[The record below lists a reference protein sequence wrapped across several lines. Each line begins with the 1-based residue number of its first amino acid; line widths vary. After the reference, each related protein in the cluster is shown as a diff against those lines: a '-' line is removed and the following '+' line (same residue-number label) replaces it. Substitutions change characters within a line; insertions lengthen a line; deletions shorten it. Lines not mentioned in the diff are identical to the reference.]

1 MKLSLLLLLLP
12 LGSTAGFTVPNPAK
26 ATSLEL
32 YLEKPKPKSYTP
44 KGFTDGNWAA
54 FKGAE
59 KREQQAKKKKHFKSR
74 PLVDFQK
81 DLEAG
86 KVR

>member
-1 MKLSLLLLLLP
+1 MKVSLLLLLP
-12 LGSTAGFTVPNPAK
+12 TGFVVGFINPHPTK
-26 ATSLEL
+26 TTSVSLH
-32 YLEKPKPKSYTP
+32 LEKPKPKSYVP
-44 KGFTDGNWAA
+44 KGFTVGSWAA

-59 KREQQAKKKKHFKSR
+59 KREQSHKKKHFQSR
-74 PLVDFQK
+74 PLVDYQK